1 MFTGIVRERGRV
13 VSLDLQE
20 EGGRLV
26 VAAPELAAALETGDS
41 VAVEGCCL
49 TAVAVAGAD
58 LSFDLSKETLDCTTL
73 GSLAPGQDVNLE
85 PALRAGDPLGGHFVQ
100 GHVDGVGQVRS
111 VEPEGDGVRIWIELA
126 PELSRYCVE
135 KGSLTV
141 AGVSL
146 TVAALA
152 GDAIAV
158 ALIPYTLRMTTL
170 GVLVPGDSVNVEVD
184 VTAKYVE
191 RLLEEKRER

>member
-1 MFTGIVRERGRV
+1 M
-13 VSLDLQE
+13 
-20 EGGRLV
+20 
-26 VAAPELAAALETGDS
+26 
-41 VAVEGCCL
+41 EGCCL

-111 VEPEGDGVRIWIELA
+111 VEPEGDGVRMWIELA

-135 KGSLTV
+135 KGSLDGRRRLADCGR
-141 AGVSL
+141 AGRRRDRGGAHSVH
-146 TVAALA
+146 AQNDDA
-152 GDAIAV
+152 G
-158 ALIPYTLRMTTL
+158 R
-170 GVLVPGDSVNVEVD
+170 LVPGDSVNLEVD
-184 VTAKYVE
+184 VIAKYVE